1 MYARTCETLAD
12 FSRGCAG
19 ERVGYVLFV
28 TDPTP
33 RFATRVRF
41 LVTATNSWMRKY
53 PLCTERTL
61 LVCVF
66 PHRQLHFKG
75 LCAHGTERCYE

>member
-1 MYARTCETLAD
+1 MLVFMKLASD

-33 RFATRVRF
+33 RLATRVRF
-41 LVTATNSWMRKY
+41 LVAATDSTTGK
-53 PLCTERTL
+53 
-61 LVCVF
+61 
-66 PHRQLHFKG
+66 
-75 LCAHGTERCYE
+75 